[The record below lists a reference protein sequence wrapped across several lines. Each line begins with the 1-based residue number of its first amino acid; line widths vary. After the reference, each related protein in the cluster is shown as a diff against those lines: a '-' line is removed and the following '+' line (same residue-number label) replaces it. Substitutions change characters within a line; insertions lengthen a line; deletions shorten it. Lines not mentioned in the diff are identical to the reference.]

1 MAHPVLV
8 IEDETVLAKNIRT
21 YLQRHGYEVDIAD
34 TGEAGL
40 AKCETFRP
48 EVVVLDFSL
57 PGINGLDVLRELQ
70 RTERKIKVIIIT
82 GHGSEQIAVDA
93 MKAGALDY
101 LSKPIVL
108 EKLKL
113 IVDKAVGEG
122 QREGELSY
130 YRKKTANES
139 GHDKLI
145 GLSPQMLALK
155 QLIRQVI
162 DADFSLADS
171 ELPAVLITGE
181 TGTGKELV
189 ARALHFDGPR
199 KDRPFVELNCAAIPA
214 QLLEAELFGYE
225 RGAFT
230 DAKERKLG
238 LVETAEGGTL
248 FLDEIGEL
256 DLSVQ
261 VKLLKLLEDKTV
273 RRLGSVREQVTNVRI
288 IAATNRDL
296 DVLVRE
302 GKFRA
307 DLFFRL
313 RIISI
318 QTPPLRKR
326 HGDVALLA
334 SNFLAQHGKRYGKP
348 DLTFSAKA
356 MQALDAHLWPGN
368 VRELRNTIEQCVV
381 MANGT
386 VIDADRFGFRPAV
399 IEVTETVV
407 PVPVR
412 DPLTLTIPPGT
423 LNLTQVEREML
434 VQALQHTGWNVTRA
448 AKLLGITRDTLRYRL
463 EKYSLQP
470 PA

>member
-1 MAHPVLV
+1 MTHPVLV
-8 IEDETVLAKNIRT
+8 IEDEAVLAKNIRT
-21 YLQRHGYEVDIAD
+21 YLQRHGYEVDVAES
-34 TGEAGL
+34 GEVGL
-40 AKCETFRP
+40 AKYESFRP
-48 EVVVLDFSL
+48 EVLILDFNL
-57 PGINGLDVLRELQ
+57 PGVNGLDVLREVQ
-70 RTERKIKVIIIT
+70 RKDKQSKVIIIT

-93 MKAGALDY
+93 MKAGAYDY
-101 LSKPIVL
+101 LSKPVVL

-113 IVDKAVGEG
+113 VIDKAVGEG
-122 QREGELSY
+122 QREGELTY
-130 YRKKTANES
+130 YRNKEASES
-139 GHDKLI
+139 GLDKLV
-145 GLSPQMLALK
+145 GTSRSMLTLK
-155 QLIRQVI
+155 RLIRQVL
-162 DADFSLADS
+162 DADYSLADS
-171 ELPAVLITGE
+171 DLPAVLITGE

-199 KDRPFVELNCAAIPA
+199 KERPFVELNCAAIPA
-214 QLLEAELFGYE
+214 HLLEAELFGYE

-256 DLSVQ
+256 DLAVQ

-273 RRLGSVREQVTNVRI
+273 RRLGSVREQTTNVRI
-288 IAATNRDL
+288 IAATNKDL
-296 DVLVRE
+296 ETLVRE

-318 QTPPLRKR
+318 QTPSLRSR
-326 HGDVALLA
+326 REDVAVLA
-334 SNFLAQHGKRYGKP
+334 DKFLALHAKRYGKSG
-348 DLTFSAKA
+348 LSLSAEAK
-356 MQALDAHLWPGN
+356 QALELHNWPGN

-381 MANGT
+381 MARGDAISANHLGLTATEQASEASAAPAPRMDRNG
-386 VIDADRFGFRPAV
+386 I
-399 IEVTETVV
+399 
-407 PVPVR
+407 
-412 DPLTLTIPPGT
+412 TIPPNT

-434 VQALQHTGWNVTRA
+434 VQALQQTGWNVTRA
-448 AKLLGITRDTLRYRL
+448 ARLLGITRDTLRYRL

>member
-1 MAHPVLV
+1 MTHPVLV

-21 YLQRHGYEVDIAD
+21 YLQRHGYEVDVAG

-48 EVVVLDFSL
+48 EVVILDFNL

-70 RTERKIKVIIIT
+70 RAEKQTKVIVIT

-130 YRKKTANES
+130 YRKKTASES
-139 GHDKLI
+139 GLDKLA
-145 GLSPQMLALK
+145 GSSPPMLALK
-155 QLIRQVI
+155 QLIRQVL

-273 RRLGSVREQVTNVRI
+273 RRLGSVREQATNVRI

-296 DVLVRE
+296 DILVRE

-326 HGDVALLA
+326 RGDIGLLA

-348 DLTFSAKA
+348 GLTFSAEA
-356 MQALDAHLWPGN
+356 IQALDAHQWPGN
-368 VRELRNTIEQCVV
+368 VRELRNSIEQCVV

-386 VIDADRFGFRPAV
+386 VINADRLGFRPAS
-399 IEVTETVV
+399 IEVTEIVE

-470 PA
+470 PV